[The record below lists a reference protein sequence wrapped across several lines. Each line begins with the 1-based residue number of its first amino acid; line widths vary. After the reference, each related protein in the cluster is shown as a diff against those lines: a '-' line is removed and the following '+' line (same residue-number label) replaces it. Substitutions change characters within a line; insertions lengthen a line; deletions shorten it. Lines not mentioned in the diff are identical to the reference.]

1 MNIKKL
7 YRLHKIINNMK
18 VFKTNKGQFFLS
30 ILGISLLIFSHI
42 YGCKTDE
49 HGKIRKTSFSSTPF
63 NEPQFTKEGELTFFS
78 KNNNEIITIDI
89 EIPDTPEEKRRG
101 LMYRHVMAD
110 TEGML
115 FIHGMTKYRFFWM
128 KNTYIPLDMIFVDKK
143 MQIVKIE
150 KNTTPLSEEL
160 ISVPKETYYT
170 IEVNAGFCDQHGIE
184 IGDSI
189 KALKIP

>member
-1 MNIKKL
+1 
-7 YRLHKIINNMK
+7 MK

-30 ILGISLLIFSHI
+30 ILGISLLIFFYI
-42 YGCKTDE
+42 YGCKTEE
-49 HGKIRKTSFSSTPF
+49 HRKICKTSFLFTPSS
-63 NEPQFTKEGELTFFS
+63 EPQFTKEGELTFFS
-78 KNNNEIITIDI
+78 KNNGKIITIDI
-89 EIPDTPEEKRRG
+89 EIPDTYEEITRG
-101 LMYRHVMAD
+101 LMYRRIMAE

-115 FIHGMTKYRFFWM
+115 FVHDKFKARFFWM

-150 KNTTPLSEEL
+150 KSTTPLSEEL

>member
-1 MNIKKL
+1 
-7 YRLHKIINNMK
+7 MK
-18 VFKTNKGQFFLS
+18 VFKTNKGQLFLS

-49 HGKIRKTSFSSTPF
+49 HGKISKTLLSSTPF
-63 NEPQFTKEGELTFFS
+63 NEPQFTKEGELIFFS
-78 KNNNEIITIDI
+78 KNNEEIITIDM
-89 EIPDTPEEKRRG
+89 EIADTRKEITRG
-101 LMYRHVMAD
+101 LMYRRTMAE
-110 TEGML
+110 TQGM
-115 FIHGMTKYRFFWM
+115 FFVHDIYKYPFFWM

-170 IEVNAGFCDQHGIE
+170 IEVNAGFCDQHGIK